1 MFPGGINPKQMQQA
15 MKRMGIQQQEIDAE
29 EVIIKCSDKEI
40 VIKNPSVARINMMG
54 QKSYQI
60 SGNETERD
68 VKREIEISEEDIETV
83 MEQTNCSKEEALA
96 AIKKH
101 NGDLAE
107 AILELKEE

>member
-29 EVIIKCSDKEI
+29 EVIIRCKDKEI
-40 VIKNPSVARINMMG
+40 VIKEPSVARINMMG

-60 SGNETERD
+60 SGNETERAIS
-68 VKREIEISEEDIETV
+68 REIEISEDDITTV
-83 MEQTNCSKEEALA
+83 IEQTKCSKEEALA

-107 AILELKEE
+107 AILELQDE